1 MPHALR
7 VLWALLRQPTPRAAQ
22 PMQFRLQLWALTAL
36 VLLLASLDSPGGLFS
51 WAPAAQQ
58 DEGLVSWAPAAQQ
71 RVPPGHAA
79 REHFGSLD
87 GWSLARSG
95 RVYTPLSL
103 SPLLVYTRVV
113 GQQLSVRVN
122 GVAAAG
128 AAELTGRM
136 QPLRLCPPLEL
147 QPCALAAQPAP
158 APTPLPRRTHPLQA
172 CCTRSTCSR
181 AGTATATA
189 RRCCTRAAPRTSSR
203 PRACACLG
211 RCRCSRS
218 SPAHS
223 SSATRLGLG
232 LGLGSGLGLGLK
244 LGPGFHNILDSDIDS
259 VRKVRVRVRVR
270 VRVS

>member
-7 VLWALLRQPTPRAAQ
+7 VLWVLLRQPTPRAAQ
-22 PMQFRLQLWALTAL
+22 PMKFRLQLWALTAL
-36 VLLLASLDSPGGLFS
+36 VLLLASLDSPGGSLRPGCS
-51 WAPAAQQ
+51 VSGESDAGLG
-58 DEGLVSWAPAAQQ
+58 EGLVSWAPAAQQ

-128 AAELTGRM
+128 AAELTGRL
-136 QPLRLCPPLEL
+136 QPLRLCPLL
-147 QPCALAAQPAP
+147 HCNLAPSLRNLFLCTHAAP
-158 APTPLPRRTHPLQA
+158 APHPLQA

-232 LGLGSGLGLGLK
+232 SGSGLGSGLGLGLG
-244 LGPGFHNILDSDIDS
+244 LAFANPC
-259 VRKVRVRVRVR
+259 
-270 VRVS
+270 

>member
-22 PMQFRLQLWALTAL
+22 PMRFRLQLWALTAL
-36 VLLLASLDSPGGLFS
+36 VLLLASLDSPE
-51 WAPAAQQ
+51 APAAQ
-58 DEGLVSWAPAAQQ
+58 ERPGPASGSGAAA
-71 RVPPGHAA
+71 VPPGHAA
-79 REHFGSLD
+79 REHLGSLD

-128 AAELTGRM
+128 AAELTGR
-136 QPLRLCPPLEL
+136 LRLCPLLHCNLPL
-147 QPCALAAQPAP
+147 CATCLFTHAAP
-158 APTPLPRRTHPLQA
+158 APHPLQA

-189 RRCCTRAAPRTSSR
+189 PRCSTRAAPRTSSR

-218 SPAHS
+218 SPALS
-223 SSATRLGLG
+223 SSVTRTGAASWLRR
-232 LGLGSGLGLGLK
+232 
-244 LGPGFHNILDSDIDS
+244 GPRRRRTCRAGCLSCLPRCEAAPRCPSTSPWDG
-259 VRKVRVRVRVR
+259 
-270 VRVS
+270 

>member
-22 PMQFRLQLWALTAL
+22 PMKFRLQLWALTAL
-36 VLLLASLDSPGGLFS
+36 VLLLASLGGGAISDGDGGALS
-51 WAPAAQQ
+51 NGGGGEGVTATAAPWVAPAAQR
-58 DEGLVSWAPAAQQ
+58 VAS
-71 RVPPGHAA
+71 VPPGHAA
-79 REHFGSLD
+79 REHLGSLD

-95 RVYTPLSL
+95 RMYTPLSL

-113 GQQLSVRVN
+113 GQQLSVRVD

-128 AAELTGRM
+128 AAELTGRL
-136 QPLRLCPPLEL
+136 QPLRLCPPLAL
-147 QPCALAAQPAP
+147 QPCALPAQPAP
-158 APTPLPRRTHPLQA
+158 APTPLPRRTHPPQA

-232 LGLGSGLGLGLK
+232 LGSGLGLGLG
-244 LGPGFHNILDSDIDS
+244 LG
-259 VRKVRVRVRVR
+259 
-270 VRVS
+270 